1 MGKRIRPIR
10 RMPPSAL
17 SEINNPHL
25 SLKGNSARQ
34 QHSAA
39 QLFPPPS
46 SIATFFVAYT
56 QSFFHVTDHLA
67 MTIGTKEASHWL
79 YYSNGKTFRHTG
91 NGDRRCDADI
101 AGVCARP
108 YVKAQKNDDRPA
120 CP

>member
-1 MGKRIRPIR
+1 
-10 RMPPSAL
+10 
-17 SEINNPHL
+17 
-25 SLKGNSARQ
+25 
-34 QHSAA
+34 
-39 QLFPPPS
+39 
-46 SIATFFVAYT
+46 
-56 QSFFHVTDHLA
+56 